1 MKSRGCLIAGGI
13 LGAIGVVLVMLF
25 RWGMGVY
32 NGLVTKD
39 EAVRSAWSQV
49 ETQYQRRMDL
59 IPNLVATVQGFAKQ
73 EVAVFQ
79 GVADARSRVGQ
90 ITVTKEVLEDPQAFA
105 KFQQAQDQLSG
116 ALSRLLAVS
125 ENYPQ
130 LKSNENFMA
139 LQSQLEGTENRI
151 TWARTQFNEQV
162 QDFNTTVRRFPGFDA
177 CRHVRL
183 PREGILRRQGR
194 CRRCTE
200 GAVLTDDLSVLSRQS
215 AMRRSR
221 TGTGACA
228 FICRS

>member
-13 LGAIGVVLVMLF
+13 LGVIVLVLVILVG
-25 RWGMGVY
+25 WGMQVY

-39 EAVRSAWSQV
+39 QTVQKAWSDV

-59 IPNLVATVQGFAKQ
+59 IPNLVATVQGIAKQ

-90 ITVTKEVLEDPQAFA
+90 ITVTKEVLDDPQAFA

-130 LKSNENFMA
+130 LKSNENFTT

-151 TWARTQFNEQV
+151 TWARSTFNEKV
-162 QDFNTTVRRFPGFDA
+162 QDFNTTVLRFPGSLLAGMFGFRERAYFTAKAGAEDA
-177 CRHVRL
+177 PKV
-183 PREGILRRQGR
+183 Q
-194 CRRCTE
+194 
-200 GAVLTDDLSVLSRQS
+200 
-215 AMRRSR
+215 
-221 TGTGACA
+221 
-228 FICRS
+228 F